1 MTRLRRGRALFS
13 MLSLLLGL
21 SGCGFSGSSNFSSGG
36 RFGATPGGVQDMG
49 LARALVEEGRVP
61 PPEAFVVEGMFS
73 EHDLPVEGG
82 ACGDLL
88 CVAAA
93 GGVAPN
99 LAGDTRAFA
108 QIGLSSTVDPEAY
121 ERPSLS
127 VIATVDVSGSMGW
140 RYGSEGGD
148 SPGELS
154 RSLLR
159 RVVAELGEA
168 DRVAIVTYGSS
179 VSTALAP
186 TSGANQAAIGAV
198 IDGLRENGST
208 NMEAGLRRAYE
219 LAASELGQ
227 ADEVRVMLF
236 TDEQPNV
243 GATHASEFQTIV
255 QAGADQGV
263 GITIF
268 GMGLGLGQTL
278 FEAMSHLRGGNA
290 FSVMRQPEVGELMDD
305 SWPWMVSP
313 IAYDLHLTVTP
324 SSSTRVT
331 AGYGFPGAGEDGAAR
346 LEVATVFLSRRRGAI
361 LVELARH
368 DELPIGQAG
377 AILELGYTRPDGT
390 AAAQTLAVDWSEL
403 EPDERGHAYA
413 QPATGRTVAL
423 ALAVTGMRE
432 AAARYATS
440 QAEGAAIAEQ
450 VALRLREDAEALGD
464 DALRQEADFA
474 EALLALMRDGAPQGD
489 LYGYGY

>member
-1 MTRLRRGRALFS
+1 MPR
-13 MLSLLLGL
+13 
-21 SGCGFSGSSNFSSGG
+21 
-36 RFGATPGGVQDMG
+36 
-49 LARALVEEGRVP
+49 E
-61 PPEAFVVEGMFS
+61 
-73 EHDLPVEGG
+73 
-82 ACGDLL
+82 
-88 CVAAA
+88 
-93 GGVAPN
+93 
-99 LAGDTRAFA
+99 
-108 QIGLSSTVDPEAY
+108 
-121 ERPSLS
+121 ERPSVS

-140 RYGSEGGD
+140 RYGDEGGD

-154 RSLLR
+154 RALLR
-159 RVVAELGEA
+159 RIAAELGEA
-168 DRVAIVTYGSS
+168 DRIAIVTYGSS

-186 TSGANQAAIGAV
+186 TSGADRASVGAV

-219 LAASELGQ
+219 LAASELGRS
-227 ADEVRVMLF
+227 DEVRVMLF

-243 GATHASEFQTIV
+243 GETSPTSFQSMV

-268 GMGLGLGQTL
+268 GMGLGLGQEL

-290 FSVMRQPEVGELMDD
+290 FSLMQQDDVGELMDD

-313 IAYDLHLTVTP
+313 IAYDMHLTVTP

-346 LEVATVFLSRRRGAI
+346 LEVATVFLSRRRGAL
-361 LVELARH
+361 LVEVARD

-390 AAAQTLAVDWSEL
+390 AAAQTLTVDWSEL
-403 EPDERGHAYA
+403 APDERGHAYA
-413 QPATGRTVAL
+413 QPAAGRTVAL
-423 ALAVTGMRE
+423 ALAVTGMRD
-432 AAARYATS
+432 AAERYGAS
-440 QAEGAAIAEQ
+440 PSAAVAVAETVAA
-450 VALRLREDAEALGD
+450 RLREDAAALDD
-464 DALRQEADFA
+464 DALREEAAFA
-474 EALLALMRDGAPQGD
+474 DALLELMREGAPQGD